1 MIFPINPYFQID
13 AISPGLTFFSQ
24 VKLFLLLAAVIS
36 VSGKIYS
43 VITVW
48 FKRLYPA
55 IKHPAYVKML
65 YLLFIAY
72 LISLTE
78 VNLTGG
84 GEQFLL
90 GQAMHADTH
99 IMWIV
104 GMMILHFVLAYF
116 HFHPDCRE
124 EVSFPLWLPEG

>member
-1 MIFPINPYFQID
+1 
-13 AISPGLTFFSQ
+13 
-24 VKLFLLLAAVIS
+24 
-36 VSGKIYS
+36 
-43 VITVW
+43 
-48 FKRLYPA
+48 
-55 IKHPAYVKML
+55 ML

-104 GMMILHFVLAYF
+104 GMMILHFVFSVL
-116 HFHPDCRE
+116 
-124 EVSFPLWLPEG
+124 SFSSGLPGGSFIPTLVTGGLIGQIVA